1 MALASF
7 AVLGLPD
14 GMLGPAW
21 PEMRQTF
28 GAPIAALGLILLVST
43 GGSVAIS
50 VFVGWLIQRIGVPAL
65 LATAGICAAL
75 GGAGFAL
82 APGLWLI
89 LAVAVLVGVA
99 AGMMDGGL
107 NTAIGLAGRPRL
119 LNLLHAA
126 YGVGTTIGPLLITVA
141 IVTGSWRPAYAVL
154 SALDLVI
161 ATLWLRQRRSDRLQA
176 ALEPATA
183 ASPPAPT
190 RTSAPGAP
198 ASPSTRADPFTPA
211 SPKAPV
217 GPTSPSPVAGNPHP
231 SEGWSRRRASA
242 AVTAGM
248 VLFFVYTGVEV
259 GAGQWE
265 ASYCRGH
272 LGLSASAAAIATF
285 FYWAAFTGAR
295 IVLAVLP
302 RQLEL
307 VRIIRWGSV
316 LGVVGAAAIWWQPNR
331 AVALAGFIVLA
342 GGLSGVFPALIGLT
356 PARIGHRRAE
366 HVIAW
371 QVGAAAAGGSGLSAF
386 LGLLIGLNGLQ
397 ILGPALTIGAVLLIV
412 ANYVLARVAPITPA
426 R

>member
-1 MALASF
+1 MALGSF

-50 VFVGWLIQRIGVPAL
+50 AFVGWLIQRIGVPAL
-65 LATAGICAAL
+65 LATASICAAL

-161 ATLWLRQRRSDRLQA
+161 AILWLRQRRSDRLRA
-176 ALEPATA
+176 ALEPATSA
-183 ASPPAPT
+183 ESAEPT
-190 RTSAPGAP
+190 NPGP
-198 ASPSTRADPFTPA
+198 E
-211 SPKAPV
+211 
-217 GPTSPSPVAGNPHP
+217 AGNPHP
-231 SEGWSRRRASA
+231 GEGWSRRRASA
-242 AVTAGM
+242 AVIAGM

-302 RQLEL
+302 RQLDL

-412 ANYVLARVAPITPA
+412 ANYVLARVAPIAPPG
-426 R
+426 

>member
-1 MALASF
+1 LALGSF

-50 VFVGWLIQRIGVPAL
+50 AFVGWLIQRIGVPAL

-141 IVTGSWRPAYAVL
+141 ILTGSWRPAYAVL

-161 ATLWLRQRRSDRLQA
+161 ATLWLRQRRSDRLRA
-176 ALEPATA
+176 ARGPAT
-183 ASPPAPT
+183 PAE
-190 RTSAPGAP
+190 SAE
-198 ASPSTRADPFTPA
+198 
-211 SPKAPV
+211 
-217 GPTSPSPVAGNPHP
+217 PTSPGPGAVNPDP

-307 VRIIRWGSV
+307 VRIIRWGSA

-397 ILGPALTIGAVLLIV
+397 ILGPAVTIGAVLLIV
-412 ANYVLARVAPITPA
+412 ANYVLARVAPIAPPG
-426 R
+426 

>member
-1 MALASF
+1 LALGSF
-7 AVLGLPD
+7 VVLGLPD

-28 GAPIAALGLILLVST
+28 GAPIADLGLILLVST
-43 GGSVAIS
+43 AGSVAVS
-50 VFVGWLIQRIGVPAL
+50 AFVGWLILRIGVPAL
-65 LATAGICAAL
+65 LAAAGICAAL
-75 GGAGFAL
+75 GAAGFAL

-141 IVTGSWRPAYAVL
+141 IVTGSWRPAYVVL
-154 SALDLVI
+154 AGLNLVM
-161 ATLWLRQRRSDRLQA
+161 ATLWLRQRRRDRLHA
-176 ALEPATA
+176 APEPAVS
-183 ASPPAPT
+183 ASPPAHT
-190 RTSAPGAP
+190 RTSPPEAPVN
-198 ASPSTRADPFTPA
+198 PSTPADPSNAKTTV
-211 SPKAPV
+211 SP
-217 GPTSPSPVAGNPHP
+217 TRPSLETGKPHP
-231 SEGWSRRRASA
+231 SEGWSRRRSSA
-242 AVTAGM
+242 AVITGM

-285 FYWAAFTGAR
+285 GYWAAFTGAR

-302 RQLEL
+302 RQIEL
-307 VRIIRWGSV
+307 TRIIRWGSV

-331 AVALAGFIVLA
+331 VVALAGFIVLA

-356 PARIGHRRAE
+356 PARLGHRRAE

-386 LGLLIGLNGLQ
+386 LGLLIGLYGLQ

-412 ANYVLARVAPITPA
+412 ANYVLARVAPIAPA
-426 R
+426 G

>member
-1 MALASF
+1 MLALGSF

-50 VFVGWLIQRIGVPAL
+50 AFVGWLIQRIGVPAL

-161 ATLWLRQRRSDRLQA
+161 ATLWLRQRRSDRLRA
-176 ALEPATA
+176 ALEPA
-183 ASPPAPT
+183 ASAE
-190 RTSAPGAP
+190 SAEP
-198 ASPSTRADPFTPA
+198 ASP
-211 SPKAPV
+211 
-217 GPTSPSPVAGNPHP
+217 GPEAGNPHP

-302 RQLEL
+302 RQLDL

-397 ILGPALTIGAVLLIV
+397 ILGPALTVGAVLLIV
-412 ANYVLARVAPITPA
+412 ANYVLARVAPIAPA
-426 R
+426 G

>member
-1 MALASF
+1 LALASF

-176 ALEPATA
+176 ALKPAT
-183 ASPPAPT
+183 
-190 RTSAPGAP
+190 SAESAE
-198 ASPSTRADPFTPA
+198 
-211 SPKAPV
+211 
-217 GPTSPSPVAGNPHP
+217 PTSPSPVAGNPHP

-307 VRIIRWGSV
+307 VRIIRWGSA

>member
-1 MALASF
+1 MALGSF
-7 AVLGLPD
+7 VVLGLPD

-28 GAPIAALGLILLVST
+28 GAPIADLGLILLAST
-43 GGSVAIS
+43 AGSVAVS
-50 VFVGWLIQRIGVPAL
+50 AFVGWLILRIGVPAL
-65 LATAGICAAL
+65 LAAAGICAAL
-75 GGAGFAL
+75 GAAGFAL
-82 APGLWLI
+82 APALWLI

-141 IVTGSWRPAYAVL
+141 IVTGSWRPAYVVL
-154 SALDLVI
+154 AALNLVM
-161 ATLWLRQRRSDRLQA
+161 ATLWLRQRRRDRQHPA
-176 ALEPATA
+176 PEPATS
-183 ASPPAPT
+183 ASLPAPT
-190 RTSAPGAP
+190 KTSAPEALIN
-198 ASPSTRADPFTPA
+198 PSTSVDPS
-211 SPKAPV
+211 SPKATVSPI
-217 GPTSPSPVAGNPHP
+217 SPSPEAGNPHP
-231 SEGWSRRRASA
+231 SEGWSRRRSSA
-242 AVTAGM
+242 AVITGM

-285 FYWAAFTGAR
+285 GYWAAFTGAR

-302 RQLEL
+302 RQIEL
-307 VRIIRWGSV
+307 TRIIRWGSV

-331 AVALAGFIVLA
+331 VVALAGFIVLA